1 MACWLLVIGCLGGVF
16 VSQIGTMNRI
26 LYLAIVLGALAAVAW
41 LRDSKG
47 DRELDEP
54 VQSEVVPK
62 LNGGED
68 EHSGP
73 D

>member
-1 MACWLLVIGCLGGVF
+1 
-16 VSQIGTMNRI
+16 MNRI
-26 LYLAIVLGALAAVAW
+26 LYLAIVLGALAVVAW

-62 LNGGED
+62 LNGGEE